1 MASITILKALCLS
14 ALAIKCV
21 YGAGQ
26 CYSTEEWSS
35 RFGGSVYSSGKCYPE
50 AIKNDYRVCDV
61 RGNGKRLICRAHYS
75 KPPNIRVFYVWESD
89 RGKCTKKDDGQLCS
103 A

>member
-1 MASITILKALCLS
+1 MVSITILKVLCIS
-14 ALAIKCV
+14 TLAIKCV

-26 CYSTEEWSS
+26 CYSTDEWSS
-35 RFGGSVYSSGKCYPE
+35 RFGGSVYINGKCYPE

-61 RGNGKRLICRAHYS
+61 SGNGKRLICRAHS
-75 KPPNIRVFYVWESD
+75 KNPSRVFYVWESD